1 MGGMVNTNSNMRDY
15 KGVIVEELSDN
26 RILNNL
32 KIIDF
37 RISKEENLADRW
49 HLYTV
54 NVSKEEIVNL
64 SKNIKPKWYMHFWKG
79 RSIIAI
85 FKNKKFEFNFDDK
98 STWKPVVEY
107 GLLLGI
113 PKEQLDFPIE

>member
-1 MGGMVNTNSNMRDY
+1 MREY
-15 KGVIVEELSDN
+15 KGVIVEESLEDN
-26 RILNNL
+26 RILNDL

-37 RISKEENLADRW
+37 RISKEENPADRW

-54 NVSKEEIVNL
+54 QVSKEEIDRL

-79 RSIIAI
+79 RNVIAI
-85 FKNKKFEFNFDDK
+85 FKDKKFEFNFDDK

-107 GLLLGI
+107 GLSLGI
-113 PKEQLDFPIE
+113 PKEQLDFPID